1 MFGHTNTGIIEDDAA
16 IRRIHEL
23 APAVNGALFQI
34 KKQAASGRTD
44 RCEASAICLKEA
56 IKSAKLPK
64 DYTDEATGA
73 VDAIMLH
80 AFMKATSIASR
91 AAIEAAMEDEIERRA
106 MKIKEAR
113 EKLAG
118 AIRYKAPREFQRK
131 CERMLETA
139 LFSGGVKAKGPTR
152 AKPGDIAPKVENC
165 AEMAEA

>member
-1 MFGHTNTGIIEDDAA
+1 MFGNTETGTVEDDAA

-23 APAVNGALFQI
+23 APAVNGALSQI
-34 KKQAASGRTD
+34 KKQAQSGRTD
-44 RCEASAICLKEA
+44 RCEASAISLKEA

-64 DYTDEATGA
+64 DYTDEANEA
-73 VDAIMLH
+73 VDTIMLH

-118 AIRYKAPREFQRK
+118 AIRYKAPQEFRRK

-152 AKPGDIAPKVENC
+152 AKPGDMVPKAEECVELM
-165 AEMAEA
+165 ET

>member
-1 MFGHTNTGIIEDDAA
+1 MFGQTNTGIIEDEAA

-34 KKQAASGRTD
+34 KKQAESGRTD
-44 RCEASAICLKEA
+44 RCEASAKCLKEA

-91 AAIEAAMEDEIERRA
+91 AAIEAAMEDESERRA

-118 AIRYKAPREFQRK
+118 AIRYKAPEEFRRK

-139 LFSGGVKAKGPTR
+139 LYSGGIKAKGPTR
-152 AKPGDIAPKVENC
+152 AKPGDMLMEDVAG
-165 AEMAEA
+165 AELAQA

>member
-1 MFGHTNTGIIEDDAA
+1 MFGHTETGTVQDDAA

-23 APAVNGALFQI
+23 APAVNGALSQI
-34 KKQAASGRTD
+34 KKQADSGCTD
-44 RCEASAICLKEA
+44 RCEASAKCLKEA

-64 DYTDEATGA
+64 DYTDEANGA

-80 AFMKATSIASR
+80 AFMKATSVASR

-106 MKIKEAR
+106 VKIKEAR
-113 EKLAG
+113 AQLAG
-118 AIRYKAPREFQRK
+118 AIRYKAPQEFRRK

-152 AKPGDIAPKVENC
+152 AKPGDMMLEDEGF
-165 AEMAEA
+165 AEMARA

>member
-1 MFGHTNTGIIEDDAA
+1 MFGKIETRTAEDNEAL
-16 IRRIHEL
+16 RRIHEL
-23 APAVNGALFQI
+23 APAVNGALSRI
-34 KKQAASGRTD
+34 K
-44 RCEASAICLKEA
+44 KEA

-64 DYTDEATGA
+64 DYTDEATSA

-118 AIRYKAPREFQRK
+118 AIRYKAPQEFRRK

-139 LFSGGVKAKGPTR
+139 LFSGGIRAKGPTR
-152 AKPGDIAPKVENC
+152 AKPGD
-165 AEMAEA
+165 MMMEAGELAGLAGA

>member
-1 MFGHTNTGIIEDDAA
+1 MFGHTETETVQDDAA

-23 APAVNGALFQI
+23 APAVNGALSQI
-34 KKQAASGRTD
+34 KKQAESGRTD
-44 RCEASAICLKEA
+44 RCEASARCLKEA

-73 VDAIMLH
+73 VDAIMRH
-80 AFMKATSIASR
+80 AFMKATSIASS

-118 AIRYKAPREFQRK
+118 AIRYKAPEEFRRK

-152 AKPGDIAPKVENC
+152 AKPGDMVPKVEEC
-165 AEMAEA
+165 AELAEA